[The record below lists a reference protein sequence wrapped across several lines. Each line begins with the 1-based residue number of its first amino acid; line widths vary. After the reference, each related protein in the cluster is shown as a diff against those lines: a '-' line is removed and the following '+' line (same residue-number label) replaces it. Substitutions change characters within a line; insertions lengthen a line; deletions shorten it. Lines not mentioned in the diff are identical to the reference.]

1 MSIYETLNILH
12 PELSAARV
20 KEVVA
25 GMQKTLEESQAKMLQ
40 VEEWGLRNLAYDIQK
55 QKRGYYVR
63 FEYDSPPQAVRD
75 LERVLRLSED
85 AMRFLSVA
93 RAAPS
98 EGQDPRSQSSKPDKP
113 EESEAQAAV
122 SESTSE
128 PAEAV
133 AAEPAEAVVPAEA
146 EAVATEPAAPAE
158 AEAVA
163 TKPAAPAEAE
173 VVASEPA
180 EAAELKAV
188 APGSGANDAPDRAEG
203 HRDQG
208 WCHLLHPDHLR
219 CSQAPLC
226 APHSLS
232 LL

>member
-1 MSIYETLNILH
+1 MPIYETLYILH

-63 FEYDSPPQAVRD
+63 FEYDSPPQAIRD

-93 RAAPS
+93 RSAPS
-98 EGQDPRSQSSKPDKP
+98 EGQDPRSQSSTPDTP
-113 EESEAQAAV
+113 EEPEAQVAV

-133 AAEPAEAVVPAEA
+133 AAEQAAPTEA
-146 EAVATEPAAPAE
+146 EAVAA
-158 AEAVA
+158 
-163 TKPAAPAEAE
+163 K
-173 VVASEPA
+173 PA
-180 EAAELKAV
+180 EAAGLEAV
-188 APGSGANDAPDRAEG
+188 APGSAASDAPQSTAPEEG
-203 HRDQG
+203 TGDA
-208 WCHLLHPDHLR
+208 P
-219 CSQAPLC
+219 QAA
-226 APHSLS
+226 APEEEVSES
-232 LL
+232 ASEASEESTEGQ

>member
-1 MSIYETLNILH
+1 MPIYETLYILH
-12 PELSAARV
+12 PELSAVRV

-93 RAAPS
+93 RSAPS
-98 EGQDPRSQSSKPDKP
+98 EGPDPRSQSSTPDTP
-113 EESEAQAAV
+113 EEPEAQAAV
-122 SESTSE
+122 SESTSAAEAVASE

-133 AAEPAEAVVPAEA
+133 AAEQ
-146 EAVATEPAAPAE
+146 
-158 AEAVA
+158 
-163 TKPAAPAEAE
+163 AAPAEAE
-173 VVASEPA
+173 VVAAEPA

-188 APGSGANDAPDRAEG
+188 APGSGAGDAPQSTAPEEG
-203 HRDQG
+203 TGDA
-208 WCHLLHPDHLR
+208 P
-219 CSQAPLC
+219 QAA
-226 APHSLS
+226 APEGEVSES
-232 LL
+232 ASGDSEENTEGQ

>member
-1 MSIYETLNILH
+1 MPIYETLYILH

-98 EGQDPRSQSSKPDKP
+98 EGQDPRSQSSAPDKP
-113 EESEAQAAV
+113 EESKAQAAD
-122 SESTSE
+122 SESTAE

-133 AAEPAEAVVPAEA
+133 AAEP
-146 EAVATEPAAPAE
+146 VAP
-158 AEAVA
+158 
-163 TKPAAPAEAE
+163 AE
-173 VVASEPA
+173 VVAAEPA

-188 APGSGANDAPDRAEG
+188 APGSGASDAPQSAAPEEG
-203 HRDQG
+203 TGDA
-208 WCHLLHPDHLR
+208 
-219 CSQAPLC
+219 SQAA
-226 APHSLS
+226 APEEEVSGPS
-232 LL
+232 SEDSEENTEGQ

>member
-1 MSIYETLNILH
+1 MPIYETLYILH

-98 EGQDPRSQSSKPDKP
+98 VGQDPRSQSSAPDKP
-113 EESEAQAAV
+113 EESKAQAAV
-122 SESTSE
+122 SEST
-128 PAEAV
+128 
-133 AAEPAEAVVPAEA
+133 AEPAEAV
-146 EAVATEPAAPAE
+146 APAE

-163 TKPAAPAEAE
+163 PAEAEAVAPAEAE
-173 VVASEPA
+173 AVAAEPA

-188 APGSGANDAPDRAEG
+188 APGSGASDAPQSAAPEEG
-203 HRDQG
+203 TGDA
-208 WCHLLHPDHLR
+208 
-219 CSQAPLC
+219 SQAA
-226 APHSLS
+226 APEEEVSGPS
-232 LL
+232 SEDSEENTEGQ

>member
-1 MSIYETLNILH
+1 MPIYETLYILH
-12 PELSAARV
+12 PELSAVRV

-85 AMRFLSVA
+85 ALRFLSVA
-93 RAAPS
+93 RSAPS
-98 EGQDPRSQSSKPDKP
+98 EGPDPRSQSSTPDTP
-113 EESEAQAAV
+113 EEPEAQAAV
-122 SESTSE
+122 SESTSAEAVASE

-133 AAEPAEAVVPAEA
+133 AA
-146 EAVATEPAAPAE
+146 
-158 AEAVA
+158 
-163 TKPAAPAEAE
+163 
-173 VVASEPA
+173 EPA

-188 APGSGANDAPDRAEG
+188 APGSGAGDAPQSTAPEEG
-203 HRDQG
+203 IGDA
-208 WCHLLHPDHLR
+208 P
-219 CSQAPLC
+219 QAA
-226 APHSLS
+226 APEGEVSES
-232 LL
+232 ASGDSEENTEGQ